1 LLRDLFLLSSG
12 TKLGAYE
19 ISGALGA
26 GGMGEV
32 YRARDTRLGRDVA
45 LKVLPEAFARD
56 AERLARFRREAQVL
70 ASLNHPNICI
80 VHGLGDHDGG
90 LFIAMEL
97 LDGQTLKERLS
108 AGPLPLVT
116 LLELTI
122 QIADAL
128 DAAHQK
134 GMAHRDI
141 KPANIFITKRGQAK
155 ILDFGLAKIGPTTG
169 DSGQSALATMAETPE
184 EALTS
189 PGTAMGTMA
198 YMSPEQAL
206 GQDLDGRT
214 DLFSLG
220 VVLYEMATGRQA
232 FSGSTSAA
240 IFDGILHKTPVR
252 PVQLNREL
260 PEELEEIIV
269 KALEKDRQLR
279 YQTAGGLLA
288 DLKRL
293 KRDLDSGRRTVAAEK
308 DAKPKEEMEAIAVL
322 PFQNASGD
330 PDSEYLSDGIAEALI
345 NSLSELGRLRVL
357 ARGTVFRYKGQT
369 VDPQKIGREL
379 NVRAVLTGRVMQ
391 RGDSLLIS
399 AELMDV
405 ANGWQLWGE
414 RYKRKVEDIF
424 DVQEEI
430 AKVIFE
436 KLKVKLS
443 PTEEKKLAK
452 RYTDSPEAYQL
463 YLKARHAAA
472 SFTHQGLLKALEYC
486 RRAIDTD
493 PGFAP
498 AHAWLAWVYT
508 TLAVFGSLPTT
519 EAAYNARH
527 SAMKALE
534 IDASLA
540 DAHGVL
546 AFAEMTA
553 WKWEKADDEIRRALE
568 LDPNC
573 EIALWASCHFN
584 LYHGKLEEALRQVD
598 RALELNPLGLT
609 SNYYRALVRAYGT
622 QYEKAIDSLQ
632 RCLELQPDFP
642 LAHHVLA
649 FCYASQGFVEKGLEE
664 MGKAGGVSF
673 LLPAEVGRGY
683 IFAHAGRHEDA
694 RRELAQFK
702 SEPES
707 GPVLFYLACAYA
719 ALGENDAAIGWLEE
733 AYQRHTYLLGTIG
746 IRPGFEGLRSDPRF
760 QDLLRRIGLPSSA
773 AR

>member
-1 LLRDLFLLSSG
+1 MSLP
-12 TKLGAYE
+12 LGLKFGPYE
-19 ISGALGA
+19 IGAPLGA

-32 YRARDTRLGRDVA
+32 YRARDTKLGRDIA

-56 AERLARFRREAQVL
+56 AERMARFRREAQVL

-80 VHGLGDHDGG
+80 IHGLGDHDGG

-97 LDGQTLKERLS
+97 LDGDTLKERLS
-108 AGPLPLVT
+108 AGPLQLAT
-116 LLELTI
+116 LLDLTI
-122 QIADAL
+122 QISDAL

-134 GMAHRDI
+134 GIAHRDI
-141 KPANIFITKRGQAK
+141 KPANIFVTKRGQAK
-155 ILDFGLAKIGPTTG
+155 ILDFGLAKIGPAVG
-169 DSGQSALATMAETPE
+169 EEGKSALATMAETPE
-184 EALTS
+184 EARTS

-206 GQDLDGRT
+206 GQELDGRT

-240 IFDGILHKTPVR
+240 VFDGILHKTPAR
-252 PVQLNREL
+252 PVQLNPEL
-260 PEELEEIIV
+260 PAELEDIIV

-293 KRDLDSGRRTVAAEK
+293 KRDLDSGRRTVAEEK
-308 DAKPKEEMEAIAVL
+308 DAKPKDETEAIAVL

-345 NSLSELGRLRVL
+345 NSLSQLGRLRVL
-357 ARGTVFRYKGQT
+357 ARGTVLRYKGQT
-369 VDPQKIGREL
+369 GDPQKIGREL
-379 NVRAVLTGRVMQ
+379 NVRAVLTGRVLQ
-391 RGDSLLIS
+391 RGDTLLIS

-414 RYKRKVEDIF
+414 RYKRKLEDIF

-443 PTEEKKLAK
+443 PTDEKKLAK

-463 YLKARHAAA
+463 YLKARHA
-472 SFTHQGLLKALEYC
+472 STRFTRQGLLQALEYC

-493 PGFAP
+493 PCFAP
-498 AHAWLAWVYT
+498 AHAWVAWVYT
-508 TLAVFGSLPTT
+508 TLGVFGSLPTS
-519 EAAYNARH
+519 EAAYNAKH
-527 SAMKALE
+527 AAMKALE
-534 IDASLA
+534 IDGDLA
-540 DAHGVL
+540 DAYGVL
-546 AFAEMTA
+546 AFAEFGE
-553 WKWEKADDEIRRALE
+553 WQWEKAERAVRRALE

-573 EIALWASCHFN
+573 EIALWASCHLF
-584 LYHGKLEEALRQVD
+584 LYMGKFENALRQVE
-598 RALELNPLGLT
+598 RALELNPLNIT
-609 SNYYRALVRAYGT
+609 SIYYRALVHSYAS
-622 QYEKAIDSLQ
+622 QFDKAIEGLR

-642 LAHHVLA
+642 LAHHVLT
-649 FCYASQGFVEKGLEE
+649 FCYAFQGRVETALEE
-664 MGKAGGVSF
+664 MEKAGGV
-673 LLPAEVGRGY
+673 LLPAEVSRGFV
-683 IFAHAGRHEDA
+683 FALAGK
-694 RRELAQFK
+694 REEAQRALAQFK

-707 GPVLFYLACAYA
+707 GPVALYLACAYA
-719 ALGENDAAIGWLEE
+719 KLGDKDEAMRWFEDAYKRRTG
-733 AYQRHTYLLGTIG
+733 LLVTIG
-746 IRPGFEGLRSDPRF
+746 IRPGLEALRDDRRF
-760 QDLLRRIGLPSSA
+760 QDLLRRIGLPS
-773 AR
+773 